1 MVKDR
6 KFSLVIK
13 NKIRMSTLPLLFNTV
28 FDAIF
33 TKIRQD
39 KEIKG
44 NQIGQEEEK
53 LSLLTDFMYRKS
65 KRSYGKKEML
75 ELISIQQSFRIQI
88 QHTIISGISKNQ

>member
-1 MVKDR
+1 MKNR

-13 NKIRMSTLPLLFNTV
+13 NKISMSTLPLLFNTV

-53 LSLLTDFMYRKS
+53 VSLLTDFMYRKS